1 MANLSLRGVHKYYG
15 KVHAVRGVDLDIPD
29 KELTV
34 LVGPSGCGKSTLLRM
49 IAGLEEISAGSIA
62 INDKVVNDVRPKD
75 RDVAM
80 VFQNYALYP
89 HMSVFEN
96 IAFGLRMRKT
106 PNAEVR
112 ERVSQAAEM
121 LGIPELLERMP
132 RQLSGGQRQRVAMGR
147 ALVRDAEL
155 YLFDEPL
162 SNLDAQL
169 RDEMRT
175 EIKRLHQDLQSTLV
189 YVTHDQVE
197 AMTLADRIVLLRDGV
212 IEQQGSPLELYEKP
226 VNKFVAGFLG
236 SPAMN
241 FIPATL
247 EAGGETPCFRL
258 AGDVRLALP
267 PARASGLNASAV
279 GQVLLGIRPEHM
291 HRQRDGADQPG
302 FEPLK
307 ISIEIVEPMGANTL
321 INFHIGKTSVLAR
334 LDAYA
339 NEQPGEELTLLVDMN
354 RAVVVD
360 PENESVI

>member
-1 MANLSLRGVHKYYG
+1 
-15 KVHAVRGVDLDIPD
+15 
-29 KELTV
+29 
-34 LVGPSGCGKSTLLRM
+34 M
-49 IAGLEEISAGSIA
+49 IAGLEEINDGSVA
-62 INDKVVNDVRPKD
+62 IDDKEVNDVRPKD

-112 ERVSQAAEM
+112 ERVSRAAEM
-121 LGIPELLERMP
+121 LGIPELMERMP

-147 ALVRDAEL
+147 ALVRNAKL

-175 EIKRLHQDLQSTLV
+175 EIKRLHQDLQSTMI

-197 AMTLADRIVLLRDGV
+197 AMTLADRIILLRDGV
-212 IEQQGSPLELYEKP
+212 IEQQGSPLELYERP

-241 FIPATL
+241 FIPATI
-247 EAGGETPCFRL
+247 EANGDAPCFRL
-258 AGDVRLALP
+258 AGDLRLALP
-267 PARASGLNASAV
+267 AARAGDFNARAAR
-279 GQVLLGIRPEHM
+279 QVLLGIRPEHM
-291 HRQRDGADQPG
+291 HRQREGAPQAG
-302 FEPLK
+302 FEALPVG
-307 ISIEIVEPMGANTL
+307 IEIVEPMGANTL
-321 INFHIGKTSVLAR
+321 INFHIGETSVLAR

-339 NEQPGEELTLLVDMN
+339 DEQPGEELTLLIDMN

-360 PENESVI
+360 PDSEAVI

>member
-1 MANLSLRGVHKYYG
+1 MANLSLRGVHKFYG

-34 LVGPSGCGKSTLLRM
+34 FVGPSGCGKSTLLRM
-49 IAGLEEISAGSIA
+49 IAGLEEINDGSIA
-62 INDKVVNDVRPKD
+62 IDDVVVNDVRPKD

-106 PNAEVR
+106 PNNEIQ
-112 ERVSQAAEM
+112 ERVLRAADM

-147 ALVRDAEL
+147 ALVRDAKL

-175 EIKRLHQDLQSTLV
+175 EIKRLHQDLQSTMI

-212 IEQQGSPLELYEKP
+212 IEQQGPPLELYERP
-226 VNKFVAGFLG
+226 VNKFVAGFIG

-241 FIPATL
+241 FIPATV
-247 EAGGETPCFRL
+247 EMDGEVPCFRL
-258 AGDVRLALP
+258 AQDVRLPLT
-267 PARASGLNASAV
+267 PARAGEFKSSA
-279 GQVLLGIRPEHM
+279 GRKLLLGIRPEHM
-291 HRQRDGADQPG
+291 HRQRESGQQAG
-302 FEPLK
+302 FEPLPVR
-307 ISIEIVEPMGANTL
+307 IEIVEPMGANTL
-321 INFHIGKTSVLAR
+321 INFHVGETSVLAR

-339 NEQPGEELTLLVDMN
+339 NEQPGKEFTLLIDMN
-354 RAVVVD
+354 RTVVVD
-360 PENESVI
+360 PESERVI